1 MSVLPDKKNDVIVFC
16 EQHLP
21 VWQAAAAT
29 IGLTAPQIAQLAT
42 LTSAARDGF
51 TAAGAARQASKAA
64 TTTSNASIR
73 TMREFAADLIRQI
86 KAQAELAD
94 NPSEVYSAAQIPPPA
109 APSPLPPPGKPTNV
123 AVTLEPTGAVT
134 ISWEAS
140 GSSASSG
147 AYFNLVRKLPGQG
160 GFSPLG
166 GASGS
171 TTENRRM
178 KFTDNSVPA
187 SAASQGAQYIIQGQR
202 GTTLGQASDAI
213 TVQFGVDGDGMIA
226 GTYKL
231 GTDGAKPLS
240 VAA

>member
-1 MSVLPDKKNDVIVFC
+1 MPVLPDRNNDVIVFC

-21 VWQAAAAT
+21 VWQAVAAQ
-29 IGLTAPQIAQLAT
+29 IGLTMPQIAQLAT
-42 LTSAARDGF
+42 LTATARDGW
-51 TAAGAARQASKAA
+51 TAAGVARQASKAA
-64 TTTSNASIR
+64 TTTSSASIR
-73 TMREFAADLIRQI
+73 AMRQYAADLIRQI
-86 KAQAELAD
+86 KAQAELSE
-94 NPSEVYSAAQIPPPA
+94 NPAEIYATAQIPPPA
-109 APSPLPPPGKPTNV
+109 APSPLPPPGKPTNI

-140 GSSASSG
+140 NSSASSG
-147 AYFNLVRKLPGQG
+147 AYFNLVRKLPGQS
-160 GFSPLG
+160 GFLPLG

-171 TTENRRM
+171 TTESRRM

-187 SAASQGAQYIIQGQR
+187 SAAAQGAQYIIQGQR
-202 GTTLGQASDAI
+202 GTKLGQASDAI
-213 TVQFGVDGDGMIA
+213 TVQFGVDGNGMIA